1 MEAQA
6 CSKPVITSDISGC
19 RDVIIENKTGYLVR
33 PQDADDLAN
42 KILFMLANIESYDVL
57 AKNAYD
63 HAREKFSLDSA
74 VSQHIEIFNNITI

>member
-1 MEAQA
+1 
-6 CSKPVITSDISGC
+6 
-19 RDVIIENKTGYLVR
+19 
-33 PQDADDLAN
+33 
-42 KILFMLANIESYDVL
+42 MLANIESYDVL